1 MNTEHLQYV
10 LTIAQYGSINQA
22 AEVLHLQRSYL
33 SRIVSN
39 LEQQLGVAIFKRVPK
54 GVITTPEGVYVL
66 DKLTAALNILQELEQ
81 HFAVQ
86 QEDDYSCYHDQITLY
101 TPLKMRPRHQMI
113 RVIEEYQQ
121 QFPNVS
127 LVLVEKS
134 GQSAYKD
141 LQGQKNHIAMT
152 VHSEKIAHLDWPI
165 PEQLCFLQL
174 KEMPLVAL
182 AAKNNVIAESY
193 QSISLATL
201 CKEDMILMQADDT
214 LDDKPLFYDL
224 LEQYGKPN
232 VKHVVGSNIAL
243 FHELLET
250 GRYFSLGTIH
260 AGGGSLKEIPL
271 KEAITMK
278 AGLLFD
284 ETVLK
289 NFPAKVLIEKIVE
302 RIGNADEVQF
312 RGKCKGK
319 L

>member
-1 MNTEHLQYV
+1 MRRYENYNEFYLRTIVMFRERYCDRTFTVCILLLISLYQLLRYCTCSV
-10 LTIAQYGSINQA
+10 LFSR
-22 AEVLHLQRSYL
+22 LSYL
-33 SRIVSN
+33 ARCVAFFVP
-39 LEQQLGVAIFKRVPK
+39 GVP
-54 GVITTPEGVYVL
+54 G
-66 DKLTAALNILQELEQ
+66 
-81 HFAVQ
+81 
-86 QEDDYSCYHDQITLY
+86 
-101 TPLKMRPRHQMI
+101 
-113 RVIEEYQQ
+113 
-121 QFPNVS
+121 
-127 LVLVEKS
+127 
-134 GQSAYKD
+134 
-141 LQGQKNHIAMT
+141 
-152 VHSEKIAHLDWPI
+152 
-165 PEQLCFLQL
+165 
-174 KEMPLVAL
+174 
-182 AAKNNVIAESY
+182 
-193 QSISLATL
+193 
-201 CKEDMILMQADDT
+201 
-214 LDDKPLFYDL
+214 
-224 LEQYGKPN
+224 N